1 MAAGAELWL
10 VHPPRYLVREDL
22 EMQTKKAP
30 NDTGKFFK
38 IIVDSLADPVTVI
51 GNDYRIKWM
60 NRAAREI
67 MPKDYDGQF
76 CYQLHHGRQFPCGEE
91 DCPCPLKM
99 LSESTEPRLLVHEHI
114 GSDGQRRFLEIMCT
128 PLIDKDGLVEG
139 IIEVQR
145 DITERKRIEE
155 KLRSLSLTDELTGLS
170 NRRGFFNLVDQLLKM
185 AKRMNTVI
193 FMLYADLDGLKSI
206 NDVYGH
212 HEGDN
217 ILKDVAH
224 ILKTTYR
231 ESDIVARIGGDE
243 FVVIP
248 VGTSEED
255 VASILTRLDM
265 NIETYYAK
273 VSRRCKVSI
282 SVGITCFDPKRP
294 CSVQELLEGADRL
307 MYEQKRQ
314 KRRARTI

>member
-1 MAAGAELWL
+1 M
-10 VHPPRYLVREDL
+10 
-22 EMQTKKAP
+22 KKTLD
-30 NDTGKFFK
+30 DTGKFLK
-38 IIVDSLADPVTVI
+38 AIVDSLADPVTVI
-51 GNDYRIKWM
+51 GNDFRIKWM

-76 CYQLHHGRQFPCGEE
+76 CYQLHHGRKSPCSEE
-91 DCPCPLKM
+91 EHLCPLKM
-99 LSESTEPRLLVHEHI
+99 LSESVEPQTVVHEHI
-114 GSDGQRRFLEIMCT
+114 TSDGQRRFFEIMCT
-128 PLIDKDGLVEG
+128 PLIDKAGLVEG

-145 DITERKRIEE
+145 DITERRRVEE
-155 KLRSLSLTDELTGLS
+155 ELRSLSLTDELTALS
-170 NRRGFFNLVDQLLKM
+170 NRRGFFNLVEQLLKM

-193 FMLYADLDGLKSI
+193 YMLYADLDGLKSI

-212 HEGDN
+212 HVGDT

-255 VASILTRLDM
+255 VASILRRLDM
-265 NIETYYAK
+265 NIENYYAK
-273 VSRRCKVSI
+273 VSRRCKASI
-282 SVGITCFDPKRP
+282 SVGITSFDPQRP
-294 CSVQELLEGADRL
+294 CTIEELLSRADKL
-307 MYEQKRQ
+307 MYEQKSQ
-314 KRRARTI
+314 KQRARVSS

>member
-1 MAAGAELWL
+1 M
-10 VHPPRYLVREDL
+10 
-22 EMQTKKAP
+22 KKAP
-30 NDTGKFFK
+30 NDTGNFLKV
-38 IIVDSLADPVTVI
+38 IVDSLADPIIVI
-51 GNDYRIKWM
+51 GNDFRIKWM
-60 NRAAREI
+60 NRAAREL
-67 MPKDYDGQF
+67 MPKDFDGQF
-76 CYQLHHGRQFPCGEE
+76 CYQLHHDRKSPCDEE

-99 LSESTEPRLLVHEHI
+99 FSESTEPRTVVHEHI
-114 GSDGQRRFLEIMCT
+114 MPDGQSRFLEIMCT

-170 NRRGFFNLVDQLLKM
+170 NRREFFNLVEQLLKM

-193 FMLYADLDGLKSI
+193 YMLYADLDSLKSI

-255 VASILTRLDM
+255 VGSILSRLDM
-265 NIETYYAK
+265 NIEKYFAK
-273 VSRRCKVSI
+273 VSRKRKTSI
-282 SVGITCFDPKRP
+282 SVGITYFDPKRP
-294 CSVQELLEGADRL
+294 CSVEKLLERADKL

-314 KRRARTI
+314 KRRIRTTY